1 MGQNAPADGD
11 ARNMTDDDDNSESI
25 SGVQYE
31 ESGKRRVWTMY
42 HNIYC
47 EVGVRLEERTR
58 AGVKRKRIE
67 VW

>member
-1 MGQNAPADGD
+1 MGQNAPADCD
-11 ARNMTDDDDNSESI
+11 ARNMTDDDAESI

-31 ESGKRRVWTMY
+31 EGGKRRVWAVC

-47 EVGVRLEERTR
+47 EIGVRSEERIR